1 MAAFNKFQS
10 YVEELAKG
18 THQWHAHTFKERLLN
33 SAPDAAADAVVADLP
48 AEIASGNGYPAGGMT
63 LDSVSLTRSGGTA
76 KLTIADE
83 VLTASGG
90 TIGPFRYAVIYNDT
104 PTSPADPLVGWYDYG
119 SSITL
124 NDTESFTTD
133 FDGTNGVWTL
143 A

>member
-1 MAAFNKFQS
+1 MAAFNKFNA

-18 THQWHAHTFKERLLN
+18 THQWHAHVFKLTLLN
-33 SAPDAAADAVVADLP
+33 SVPDAAADAVRADLP
-48 AEIASGNGYPAGGMT
+48 AEISAGNGYSAGGMT

-90 TIGPFRYAVIYNDT
+90 SIGPFRYPVLYNDT

-119 SSITL
+119 SSISL
-124 NDTESFTTD
+124 ADTESFTVD